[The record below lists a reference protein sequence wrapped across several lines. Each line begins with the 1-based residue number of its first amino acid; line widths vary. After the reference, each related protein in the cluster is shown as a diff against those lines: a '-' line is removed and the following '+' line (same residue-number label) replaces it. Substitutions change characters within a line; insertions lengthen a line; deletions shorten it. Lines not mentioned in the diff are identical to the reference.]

1 MEFGGIIIIA
11 TVVTLL
17 GLIPLLAARQKAKT
31 FSRESDRFSTGMKL
45 LNNNESNRQTCG
57 RSTGQLL
64 GVRRTITQRATI
76 AMADQA
82 AMNAKIRIEHRANKA
97 VREIAKLRA
106 RRAAR
111 LAAEAAA
118 GRRRLGVSATCA
130 GLSGLVAIVC
140 AALSAS
146 FLWTLIPA
154 ALLVMSLVASRM
166 AAIRSDKANEAEL
179 ELLENLR
186 NAASARGVR
195 KEESAPAPKTQ
206 KDDLFAGITADRSTS
221 RATVSPAS
229 QALEKV
235 ELDASA
241 STSLAESGDTNVIE
255 MPNASAD
262 AVSGETQTDLVN
274 AEDEAEELALTG
286 TAVERRTWTV
296 NPIPAPRYATRG
308 RVSGRSV
315 HIDTDIRGIP
325 KVGVAVPA
333 RPIAATVAE
342 NAMTTEQVVADQAV
356 ALDLDAVLDAR
367 RAQ

>member
-195 KEESAPAPKTQ
+195 KEESAPAPKAQ

-235 ELDASA
+235 ELDASS

-255 MPNASAD
+255 MPNASA
-262 AVSGETQTDLVN
+262 VKL
-274 AEDEAEELALTG
+274 
-286 TAVERRTWTV
+286 RRTSSMLKTK
-296 NPIPAPRYATRG
+296 
-308 RVSGRSV
+308 
-315 HIDTDIRGIP
+315 P
-325 KVGVAVPA
+325 K
-333 RPIAATVAE
+333 
-342 NAMTTEQVVADQAV
+342 NSH
-356 ALDLDAVLDAR
+356 
-367 RAQ
+367 

>member
-130 GLSGLVAIVC
+130 GLTGLVAIVC

-186 NAASARGVR
+186 NAASARGAR
-195 KEESAPAPKTQ
+195 KEESAPAPKAQ

-221 RATVSPAS
+221 RVTVSLAS
-229 QALEKV
+229 HALEKV
-235 ELDASA
+235 EPEASD
-241 STSLAESGDTNVIE
+241 SISLAESGGTNVIE
-255 MPNASAD
+255 MPD
-262 AVSGETQTDLVN
+262 VVSGEAQTDLVN

-286 TAVERRTWTV
+286 TTVERRTWTV